1 MPEQTAQ
8 LGERIP
14 GNLGD
19 DVVKKLLHTHEIVDR
34 PEKFAEMFTTVA
46 ESQNAVRQKLV
57 EILRTSIQHDVESR
71 KEIKKVL
78 KEIYDED
85 WKHFIRSAWGKIGL
99 AIWTAVSVA
108 IGIWVKSLI
117 G

>member
-1 MPEQTAQ
+1 MPPSDQHS
-8 LGERIP
+8 ERIP
-14 GNLGD
+14 GNLGE

-34 PEKFAEMFTTVA
+34 PEKFAEMFCTVA
-46 ESQNAVRQKLV
+46 ESQNAVRQKLI

-85 WKHFIRSAWGKIGL
+85 WKHFIRSIWGKVAAILWTILTLGL
-99 AIWTAVSVA
+99 
-108 IGIWVKSLI
+108 GYLFKKYL